1 MWVLQNCW
9 GCLFYRTPWATASF
23 PKNKGFTNKQHKIT
37 ANMVD
42 LTSLC
47 SLSYVQQCLHVSGIF
62 PSILKMQTG
71 LEPPNGNFN
80 LKTRNK

>member
-1 MWVLQNCW
+1 M
-9 GCLFYRTPWATASF
+9 TASF
-23 PKNKGFTNKQHKIT
+23 TKKKGVTKKQHKIT

-62 PSILKMQTG
+62 TSVLSSRGKMQTG
-71 LEPPNGNFN
+71 LDPPNGNFN